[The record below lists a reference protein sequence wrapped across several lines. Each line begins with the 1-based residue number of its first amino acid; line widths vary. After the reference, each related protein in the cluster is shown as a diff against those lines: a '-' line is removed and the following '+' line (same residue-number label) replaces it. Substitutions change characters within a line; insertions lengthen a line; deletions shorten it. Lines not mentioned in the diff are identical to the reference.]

1 VEPDDTD
8 IVRASVAQPERFET
22 VFGRHHRR
30 IWTYLARRNGQEAAD
45 ELTGDVFVAAFAQRA
60 RFDVSRGTVVAWLYG
75 IATNLTRA
83 RARREARAYRALRRV
98 EGHGVPEA
106 SPIDEAVAALD
117 HVHDLDRVRAALAE
131 MSDEDR
137 ELILL
142 VAWEGL
148 SYAEAAE
155 VVGVA
160 IGTVRSRLSRARQR
174 LRELTDL
181 DGEVSD
187 EPRHQRR
194 KVTDG

>member
-60 RFDVSRGTVVAWLYG
+60 RFDASRGTVVAWLYG
-75 IATNLTRA
+75 IAANLTKA
-83 RARREARAYRALRRV
+83 RVRREARAYRALRRV
-98 EGHGVPEA
+98 EAHGVLEA
-106 SPIDEAVAALD
+106 SPIDDAVDALG
-117 HVHDLDRVRAALAE
+117 HEHDLDRVRAALAAL
-131 MSDEDR
+131 SDQDR

-155 VVGVA
+155 VVGVP
-160 IGTVRSRLSRARQR
+160 IGTVRSRLSRARRR
-174 LRELTDL
+174 LRELTGL
-181 DGEVSD
+181 DGEASD

-194 KVTDG
+194 TVNDG

>member
-1 VEPDDTD
+1 VEPDDSD

-30 IWTYLARRNGQEAAD
+30 IWAYLARRNGEEAAD

-60 RFDVSRGTVVAWLYG
+60 RFDTSRGTVVAWLYG
-75 IATNLTRA
+75 IAANLTRA
-83 RARREARAYRALRRV
+83 RLRREGRAYRALKRF
-98 EGHGVPEA
+98 ESHDVPTA

-117 HVHDLDRVRAALAE
+117 HEQDLVRVREALVAL
-131 MSDEDR
+131 SDQDR

-142 VAWEGL
+142 VAWEEL
-148 SYAEAAE
+148 SYAEVAE
-155 VVGVA
+155 VVGVP

-174 LRELTDL
+174 LRELTNL
-181 DGEVSD
+181 DVSVSD

-194 KVTDG
+194 TVNDG

>member
-1 VEPDDTD
+1 MEPDDSD
-8 IVRASVAQPERFET
+8 IVRASVGQPERFET

-30 IWTYLARRNGQEAAD
+30 IWTYLARRNGKEAAD

-60 RFDVSRGTVVAWLYG
+60 RFDASRGTVVAWLYG
-75 IATNLTRA
+75 IAANLTRA
-83 RARREARAYRALRRV
+83 RFRREARAYKALRRV
-98 EGHGVPEA
+98 EAHGAIEP

-117 HVHDLDRVRAALAE
+117 HAHDLTRVRAALAALP
-131 MSDEDR
+131 DPDR

-155 VVGVA
+155 VVGLA

-181 DGEVSD
+181 DGEVDD
-187 EPRHQRR
+187 EPRHHRR